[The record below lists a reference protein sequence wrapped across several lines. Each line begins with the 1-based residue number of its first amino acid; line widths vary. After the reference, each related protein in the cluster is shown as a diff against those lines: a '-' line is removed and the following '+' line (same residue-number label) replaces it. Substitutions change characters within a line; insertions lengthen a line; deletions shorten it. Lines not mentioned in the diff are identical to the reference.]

1 VVVSFLSSLGSM
13 GSVDVPRD
21 GGGVGICDISLLLLT
36 IFQCMWLLSKCY
48 LRASFE
54 SGIFSRSHV
63 CPTIPKSRTRRLRE
77 VRPQS
82 SVIAGKKLSQP
93 FDSAS

>member
-1 VVVSFLSSLGSM
+1 MVVSFLSSLGSM

-21 GGGVGICDISLLLLT
+21 CGGVGICDISLLLLT

-63 CPTIPKSRTRRLRE
+63 CPTIQKVGLGDCGRFALKAPSSQEKS
-77 VRPQS
+77 
-82 SVIAGKKLSQP
+82 
-93 FDSAS
+93 